1 MKGGAI
7 LIVDDEAIAVENLGH
22 ILTREGYVVSTA
34 ASGEEALT
42 ILTEREFDLV
52 LTDLRMKG
60 LDGLAVLAESKRLWP
75 DTEVVV
81 MTGHATVA
89 TAVEAMRLGACHYL
103 TKPYGLAEVRA
114 TVAEAMDKRRL
125 RLEVARLSRQVAEM
139 GRTPLIIGESP
150 AVQALKDN
158 IHHIAPTDSTVLIL
172 GETGTGKELVARAIH
187 EASLRNDRR
196 FLAINCGAFNED
208 LLANEL
214 FGHEKGAFSGA
225 STLKKGLLEVAGEG
239 TLFLDEIGEMSLT
252 MQVRLLR
259 VLQER
264 HFFRVGGTQE
274 IPVTAR
280 ILAATNK
287 DLKGDV
293 ERGLF
298 RADLYYRLNVIT
310 LRVPPLSGRRQDIP
324 LLAAYFIAKYA
335 AAMGKKLSG
344 FSSEAVR
351 RLMAYE
357 YPGNIRELENI
368 VQRTVIMAKGDVI
381 EAGDLPQD
389 LSGDAPS
396 LVKHEAPP
404 LVTLEELERRHIQ
417 AVMAACD
424 GNKTRAAE
432 ILGIDRVSLWRK
444 VKRLGLD
451 GA

>member
-1 MKGGAI
+1 MTGGAV
-7 LIVDDEAIAVENLGH
+7 LIVDDEAIAVENLSH
-22 ILTREGYVVSTA
+22 ILAREGYAVSAA
-34 ASGEEALT
+34 ASGEEALA
-42 ILTEREFDLV
+42 ILGEREFDLV

-60 LDGLAVLAESKRLWP
+60 IDGLAVLGESKRLWP

-125 RLEVARLSRQVAEM
+125 RLEVARLSRQVAEL

-187 EASLRNDRR
+187 ESSLRNDRR

-274 IPVTAR
+274 IPVAAR
-280 ILAATNK
+280 LLAATNK

-324 LLAAYFIAKYA
+324 LLAGYFIAKYA

-344 FSSEAVR
+344 FSAEAVR

-389 LSGDAPS
+389 LSGDAPL

-404 LVTLEELERRHIQ
+404 LVTLEELERRHIRD
-417 AVMAACD
+417 VLAACD

-444 VKRLGLD
+444 AKRLGLD
-451 GA
+451 EA

>member
-1 MKGGAI
+1 MKGASV
-7 LIVDDEAIAVENLGH
+7 LVVDDEAIAVENLSH
-22 ILTREGYVVSTA
+22 ILAREGYDVAAA
-34 ASGEEALT
+34 ASGEAAVGL
-42 ILTEREFDLV
+42 LADREFDLV

-60 LDGLAVLAESKRLWP
+60 LDGLAVLGESKRLWP

-89 TAVEAMRLGACHYL
+89 SAVEAMRLGACHYL

-125 RLEVARLSRQVAEM
+125 RLEVARLSRQVAEL
-139 GRTPLIIGESP
+139 GRGPLIIGESP
-150 AVQALKDN
+150 AIMALTDN
-158 IHHIAPTDSTVLIL
+158 IRHIAPTDSTVLIL

-187 EASLRNDRR
+187 AAGLQRGHR
-196 FLAINCGAFNED
+196 FLAVNCGAFTEE
-208 LLANEL
+208 LLTSEL

-225 STLKKGLLEVAGEG
+225 MTLKKGLFEVAGEG
-239 TLFLDEIGEMSLT
+239 TLFLDEIGEMSPS

-264 HFFRVGGTQE
+264 HFFRVGGDKE
-274 IPVTAR
+274 IPVAAR
-280 ILAATNK
+280 ILAATNR
-287 DLKGDV
+287 DLKADV

-310 LRVPPLSGRRQDIP
+310 LRVPPLSARRQDIP
-324 LLAAYFIAKYA
+324 LLAGAFVAKYA
-335 AAMGKKLSG
+335 RGMDKPVSG
-344 FSSEAVR
+344 FSAEAVR

-368 VQRTVIMAKGDVI
+368 VQRAVIMARGEVI

-389 LSGDAPS
+389 LHGDAPA
-396 LVKHEAPP
+396 LARREGPELIA
-404 LVTLEELERRHIQ
+404 LEELERRHIRDILTY
-417 AVMAACD
+417 CD

-444 VKRLGLD
+444 VKRLGL
-451 GA
+451 AVE

>member
-1 MKGGAI
+1 MRGGTI
-7 LIVDDEAIAVENLGH
+7 LIVDDEPIAVENLGH
-22 ILTREGYVVSTA
+22 ILGREGYATVAA
-34 ASGEEALT
+34 ASGEEAIE
-42 ILTEREFDLV
+42 ILDSREFDLV
-52 LTDLRMKG
+52 LTDLRMRG
-60 LDGLAVLAESKRLWP
+60 LDGIAVLAESKRLWP

-125 RLEVARLSRQVAEM
+125 RLEVARLSRQVADM
-139 GRTPLIIGESP
+139 GHGPLIIGESP
-150 AVQALKDN
+150 AIQALRDN

-187 EASLRNDRR
+187 ESSPRSDKR

-225 STLKKGLLEVAGEG
+225 SALKKGLLEVAGEG

-274 IPVTAR
+274 IPVSAR

-287 DLKGDV
+287 DLKAEVDLGF
-293 ERGLF
+293 F
-298 RADLYYRLNVIT
+298 RADLFYRLNVIT
-310 LRVPPLSGRRQDIP
+310 LRVPPLSERRQDIP
-324 LLAAYFIAKYA
+324 LLAGFFISKYA
-335 AAMGKKLSG
+335 PAMGKSVKGVSA
-344 FSSEAVR
+344 EAVR
-351 RLMAYE
+351 HMMAYD

-368 VQRTVIMAKGDVI
+368 VQRAVIMSRGELLEPA
-381 EAGDLPQD
+381 DLPQD
-389 LSGDAPS
+389 LRGEAPA
-396 LVKHEAPP
+396 LVKHEGPE
-404 LVTLEELERRHIQ
+404 LITLEELERRHIE
-417 AVMAACD
+417 AVLAHES

-444 VKRLGLD
+444 LKKYGVEE
-451 GA
+451 

>member
-1 MKGGAI
+1 VKGGTV

-22 ILTREGYVVSTA
+22 ILSREGYVATAA
-34 ASGEEALT
+34 ASGEAALE
-42 ILTEREFDLV
+42 ILGTREFDLV

-60 LDGLAVLAESKRLWP
+60 LDGLAVLGESKRLWP

-125 RLEVARLSRQVAEM
+125 RLEVARLSRQVAEL

-150 AVQALKDN
+150 AIQALKDN

-187 EASLRNDRR
+187 DASLRNDRR
-196 FLAINCGAFNED
+196 FLAVNCGAFNED

-225 STLKKGLLEVAGEG
+225 SALKKGLIEVAGEG
-239 TLFLDEIGEMSLT
+239 TLFLDEIGEMSPT

-324 LLAAYFIAKYA
+324 LLAGYFIAKYA

-344 FSSEAVR
+344 FSAEAVR
-351 RLMAYE
+351 RLMVYE

-368 VQRTVIMAKGDVI
+368 VQRTVIMAKGEVI
-381 EAGDLPQD
+381 ESGDLPQD
-389 LSGDAPS
+389 LRGDAPA
-396 LVKHEAPP
+396 LVKHEGPP
-404 LVTLEELERRHIQ
+404 LVTLEDLERRHIRDIL
-417 AVMAACD
+417 AHCD

-444 VKRLGLD
+444 VKRLGL
-451 GA
+451 GG

>member
-1 MKGGAI
+1 MNGGTI

-22 ILTREGYVVSTA
+22 ILAREGYVTSAA
-34 ASGEEALT
+34 ASGEDALE
-42 ILTEREFDLV
+42 ILGEREFDLV

-60 LDGLAVLAESKRLWP
+60 LDGLVVLGETKRLWP

-89 TAVEAMRLGACHYL
+89 SAVEAMRLGACHYL

-125 RLEVARLSRQVAEM
+125 RLEVARLSRQVAEF

-150 AVQALKDN
+150 AIQALKDN

-187 EASLRNDRR
+187 NASLRNDRR
-196 FLAINCGAFNED
+196 FLAINCGAFTED

-225 STLKKGLLEVAGEG
+225 STLKKGLIEVAGEG
-239 TLFLDEIGEMSLT
+239 TLFLDEIGEMSPS

-264 HFFRVGGTQE
+264 YFFRVGGTQE
-274 IPVTAR
+274 LPVAAR

-287 DLKGDV
+287 DLKADV
-293 ERGLF
+293 ERGVF

-310 LRVPPLSGRRQDIP
+310 LRLPPLSGRRQDIP
-324 LLAAYFIAKYA
+324 LLAGFFIAKYA

-344 FSSEAVR
+344 FSAEAVR

-389 LSGDAPS
+389 LSGDAPI
-396 LVKHEAPP
+396 LVKHEAPE
-404 LVTLEELERRHIQ
+404 LVTLEELERRHIRD
-417 AVMAACD
+417 VMAACD

-432 ILGIDRVSLWRK
+432 VLGIDRVSLWRK
-444 VKRLGLD
+444 AKRLGL
-451 GA
+451 GE

>member
-1 MKGGAI
+1 MTGGTI
-7 LIVDDEAIAVENLGH
+7 LIVDDEPIAVENLGH
-22 ILTREGYVVSTA
+22 ILNREGYATA
-34 ASGEEALT
+34 SASSGEEAIEL
-42 ILTEREFDLV
+42 LDSREFDLV

-60 LDGLAVLAESKRLWP
+60 IDGLAVLAEAKRLWP

-81 MTGHATVA
+81 MTGHATVSS
-89 TAVEAMRLGACHYL
+89 AVEAMRLGACHYL

-125 RLEVARLSRQVAEM
+125 RQEVARLSRQVAEL
-139 GRTPLIIGESP
+139 GRGPLIIGESP
-150 AVQALKDN
+150 AIQVLRDN
-158 IHHIAPTDSTVLIL
+158 IHHIAPADSTVLIL

-187 EASLRNDRR
+187 ETSARNDKR

-239 TLFLDEIGEMSLT
+239 TLFLDEIGEMSLS

-264 HFFRVGGTQE
+264 LFFRVGGTQE
-274 IPVTAR
+274 IAVAAR

-287 DLKGDV
+287 DLKAEVDH
-293 ERGLF
+293 GLF

-310 LRVPPLSGRRQDIP
+310 LRVPPLSERRQDIP
-324 LLAAYFIAKYA
+324 LLAGYFIAKYA
-335 AAMGKKLSG
+335 PPMGKTVDG
-344 FSSEAVR
+344 VSSEAVR
-351 RLMAYE
+351 HLMAYD

-368 VQRTVIMAKGDVI
+368 VQRAVIMARGELI
-381 EAGDLPQD
+381 EPGDLPLD
-389 LSGDAPS
+389 LRGEAPA
-396 LVKHEAPP
+396 LVKHEGPE
-404 LVTLEELERRHIQ
+404 LISLEELERRHIEGVL
-417 AVMAACD
+417 AYCD
-424 GNKTRAAE
+424 GNKTKASE

-444 VKRLGLD
+444 LKRYGM
-451 GA
+451 AE

>member
-1 MKGGAI
+1 MKGGTI
-7 LIVDDEAIAVENLGH
+7 LIVDDESIAVENLTH
-22 ILTREGYVVSTA
+22 ILTREGYATASA
-34 ASGEEALT
+34 ASGEEAVAL
-42 ILTEREFDLV
+42 LDNREFDLV
-52 LTDLRMKG
+52 LTDLRMKD
-60 LDGLAVLAESKRLWP
+60 LDGLAVLAECKRLWP

-81 MTGHATVA
+81 MTGHATVS

-103 TKPYGLAEVRA
+103 TKPYSLAEVRA
-114 TVAEAMDKRRL
+114 TVAEAMVKRRL
-125 RLEVARLSRQVAEM
+125 RQEVARLSRQVADL
-139 GRTPLIIGESP
+139 GSGPLIIGESP
-150 AVQALKDN
+150 AIQALRDN

-187 EASLRNDRR
+187 EASPRGGGR

-264 HFFRVGGTQE
+264 RFFRVGGTQE
-274 IPVTAR
+274 IDVSAR

-287 DLKGDV
+287 DLKTEVDHGM
-293 ERGLF
+293 F

-310 LRVPPLSGRRQDIP
+310 LRVPPLSERRQDIP
-324 LLAAYFIAKYA
+324 LLAGYFIAKYA
-335 AAMGKKLSG
+335 PAMGKTVSG
-344 FSSEAVR
+344 VSSEALR
-351 RLMAYE
+351 HLMAYD

-368 VQRTVIMAKGDVI
+368 VQRAVIMAKG
-381 EAGDLPQD
+381 EKLEPADLPQD
-389 LSGDAPS
+389 LRGEAPA
-396 LVKHEAPP
+396 LVKHEGPE
-404 LVTLEELERRHIQ
+404 LITLEELERRHIE
-417 AVMAACD
+417 AVLAHEG
-424 GNKTRAAE
+424 GNKTKAAE

-444 VKRLGLD
+444 VKRYGLGE
-451 GA
+451 

>member
-1 MKGGAI
+1 MIGGLV
-7 LIVDDEAIAVENLGH
+7 LIVDDEPIAVDNLAH
-22 ILTREGYVVSTA
+22 ILRREGYRTQSA
-34 ASGEEALT
+34 ASGEEALEA
-42 ILTEREFDLV
+42 LAAKEFDLV

-103 TKPYGLAEVRA
+103 TKPYGLEEVRA

-125 RLEVARLSRQVAEM
+125 RQEVARLSRQVADL
-139 GRTPLIIGESP
+139 GATPLIIGESP
-150 AVQALKDN
+150 AVQSLRDN
-158 IHHIAPTDSTVLIL
+158 IHHIAPTGSTVLIQ

-187 EASLRNDRR
+187 ESSPRNAKR

-225 STLKKGLLEVAGEG
+225 LALKKGLMEVAGDG
-239 TLFLDEIGEMSLT
+239 TIFLDEIGEMSLT

-264 HFFRVGGTQE
+264 KFFRVGGTQE
-274 IPVTAR
+274 IDVEAR

-287 DLKGDV
+287 NLKAEVDQ
-293 ERGLF
+293 GLF

-310 LRVPPLSGRRQDIP
+310 LRVPPLSERRQDIP
-324 LLAAYFIAKYA
+324 LLAGYFISKYGPGV
-335 AAMGKKLSG
+335 GKQLEGVSA
-344 FSSEAVR
+344 EAVR
-351 RLMAYE
+351 LLMAYD

-368 VQRTVIMAKGDVI
+368 VQRAVIMAAGKHI
-381 EAGDLPQD
+381 EPADLPQD
-389 LSGDAPS
+389 LRG
-396 LVKHEAPP
+396 EAPTLIKHAEP
-404 LVTLEELERRHIQ
+404 EMITLEDLERRHIE
-417 AVMAACD
+417 AVLGFCE
-424 GNKTRAAE
+424 GNKTKAAE
-432 ILGIDRVSLWRK
+432 VLGIDRVSLWRK
-444 VKRLGLD
+444 LKRYGMEE
-451 GA
+451 

>member
-1 MKGGAI
+1 MTAATV

-22 ILTREGYVVSTA
+22 ILGREGYVVTAA
-34 ASGEEALT
+34 ASGVEAV
-42 ILTEREFDLV
+42 ERLSRQEFDLV

-60 LDGLAVLAESKRLWP
+60 LDGLAVLGQAKRLWP

-81 MTGHATVA
+81 MTGHATVT
-89 TAVEAMRLGACHYL
+89 TAVEAMRQGACHYL

-125 RLEVARLSRQVAEM
+125 RLEVARLSRQVAEL
-139 GRTPLIIGESP
+139 GRRPLIIGESP
-150 AVQALKDN
+150 AIVALKDH
-158 IHHIAPTDSTVLIL
+158 IQHIAPTDSTVLIL

-187 EASLRNDRR
+187 AAGLQSDRR
-196 FLAINCGAFNED
+196 FLAVNCGAFSED

-225 STLKKGLLEVAGEG
+225 STQKKGLLEVAGEG
-239 TLFLDEIGEMSLT
+239 TLFLDEIGEMSPA

-264 HFFRVGGTQE
+264 HFFRVGGTAE
-274 IPVTAR
+274 IPVAAR
-280 ILAATNK
+280 ILAATNR
-287 DLKGDV
+287 DLKAEV

-310 LRVPPLSGRRQDIP
+310 LRVPSLSVRRQDIV
-324 LLAAYFIAKYA
+324 LLAGYFIAKYA
-335 AAMGKKLSG
+335 GAMDKKLSG
-344 FSSEAVR
+344 FSAEAMR
-351 RLMAYE
+351 RLMAYD

-368 VQRTVIMAKGDVI
+368 VQRAVIMARGEVI

-389 LSGDAPS
+389 LRGDALPLDPRQGPELLS
-396 LVKHEAPP
+396 LEA
-404 LVTLEELERRHIQ
+404 LERRHIRDILNY
-417 AVMAACD
+417 CD

-451 GA
+451 AQ

>member
-1 MKGGAI
+1 VKGGTV

-22 ILTREGYVVSTA
+22 ILSREGYVATAA
-34 ASGEEALT
+34 ASGEAALE
-42 ILTEREFDLV
+42 ILGTREFDLV

-60 LDGLAVLAESKRLWP
+60 LDGLAVLGESKRLWP

-125 RLEVARLSRQVAEM
+125 RLEVARLSRQGAAL

-150 AVQALKDN
+150 AIQALKDN

-187 EASLRNDRR
+187 DASLRNDRR
-196 FLAINCGAFNED
+196 FLAVNCGAFNED

-225 STLKKGLLEVAGEG
+225 SALKKGLIEVAGEG
-239 TLFLDEIGEMSLT
+239 TLFLDEIGEMSPT

-324 LLAAYFIAKYA
+324 LLAGYFIAKYA

-344 FSSEAVR
+344 FSAEAVR
-351 RLMAYE
+351 RLMVYE

-368 VQRTVIMAKGDVI
+368 VQRTVIMAKGEVI
-381 EAGDLPQD
+381 ESGDLPQD
-389 LSGDAPS
+389 LRGDAPA
-396 LVKHEAPP
+396 LVKHEGPP
-404 LVTLEELERRHIQ
+404 LVTLEDLERRHIRDIL
-417 AVMAACD
+417 AHCD

-444 VKRLGLD
+444 VKRLGL
-451 GA
+451 GG

>member
-1 MKGGAI
+1 VKGGTV

-22 ILTREGYVVSTA
+22 ILSREGYVATAA
-34 ASGEEALT
+34 ASGEAALE
-42 ILTEREFDLV
+42 ILGTREFDLV
-52 LTDLRMKG
+52 RTALRMKG
-60 LDGLAVLAESKRLWP
+60 LDGLAVLGESKRLWP

-125 RLEVARLSRQVAEM
+125 RLEVARLSRQVAEL

-150 AVQALKDN
+150 AIQALKDN

-187 EASLRNDRR
+187 DASLRNDRR
-196 FLAINCGAFNED
+196 FLAVNCGAFNED

-225 STLKKGLLEVAGEG
+225 SALKKGLIEVAGEG
-239 TLFLDEIGEMSLT
+239 TLFLDEIGEMSPT

-324 LLAAYFIAKYA
+324 LLAGYFIAKYA

-344 FSSEAVR
+344 FSAEAVR
-351 RLMAYE
+351 RLMVYE

-368 VQRTVIMAKGDVI
+368 VQRTVIMAKGEVI
-381 EAGDLPQD
+381 ESGDLPQD
-389 LSGDAPS
+389 LRGDAPA
-396 LVKHEAPP
+396 LVKHEGPP
-404 LVTLEELERRHIQ
+404 LVTLEDLERRHIRDIL
-417 AVMAACD
+417 AHCD

-444 VKRLGLD
+444 VKRLGL
-451 GA
+451 GG

>member
-1 MKGGAI
+1 MKGGKI
-7 LIVDDEAIAVENLGH
+7 LLVDDEPIAVENLAH
-22 ILTREGYVVSTA
+22 ILSREGYRTESA
-34 ASGEEALT
+34 ASGEEAVEKLGAQ
-42 ILTEREFDLV
+42 EFDLV

-81 MTGHATVA
+81 MTGHATVS

-103 TKPYGLAEVRA
+103 TKPYGLPEVRA

-125 RLEVARLSRQVAEM
+125 RQEVARLSRQMADL
-139 GRTPLIIGESP
+139 GHGPLIIGESP
-150 AVQALKDN
+150 AIQALRDN

-187 EASLRNDRR
+187 EASPRNAKR

-225 STLKKGLLEVAGEG
+225 SAVKRGLLEVAGEG

-264 HFFRVGGTQE
+264 KFFRVGGTQE
-274 IPVTAR
+274 LPVEAR

-287 DLKGDV
+287 DLKADV
-293 ERGLF
+293 EHGLF

-310 LRVPPLSGRRQDIP
+310 LRVPPLSERRQDIP
-324 LLAAYFIAKYA
+324 LLAGYFIAKYA
-335 AAMGKKLSG
+335 PAMGKTVSG
-344 FSSEAVR
+344 VSSEAVR
-351 RLMAYE
+351 HLMAYD

-368 VQRTVIMAKGDVI
+368 VQRAVIMAKGELI
-381 EAGDLPQD
+381 EPGDLPQD
-389 LSGDAPS
+389 LRGEAPV
-396 LVKHEAPP
+396 LVKHEEPE
-404 LVTLEELERRHIQ
+404 LISLEELERRHIE
-417 AVMAACD
+417 AVLDHCEM
-424 GNKTRAAE
+424 NKTRAAE

-444 VKRLGLD
+444 LKRYGLGE
-451 GA
+451 

>member
-1 MKGGAI
+1 VRGGVI
-7 LIVDDEAIAVENLGH
+7 LLVDDEAIAVENLAH
-22 ILTREGYVVSTA
+22 ILKREGYATVA
-34 ASGEEALT
+34 ASSGEEAIEL
-42 ILTEREFDLV
+42 LDSREFDLV

-60 LDGLAVLAESKRLWP
+60 LDGIAVLAETKRLWP

-89 TAVEAMRLGACHYL
+89 TAVDAMRLGACHYL

-125 RLEVARLSRQVAEM
+125 RQEVARLSRQVADL
-139 GRTPLIIGESP
+139 GHGPLIIGESP
-150 AVQALKDN
+150 AIQTLRDN

-187 EASLRNDRR
+187 EASPRNARR

-225 STLKKGLLEVAGEG
+225 SALKKGLLEVAGEG
-239 TLFLDEIGEMSLT
+239 TLFLDEIGEMSLS

-274 IPVTAR
+274 IPVAAR

-287 DLKGDV
+287 DLKAEV
-293 ERGLF
+293 EHGFF
-298 RADLYYRLNVIT
+298 RADLYYRLNVIS
-310 LRVPPLSGRRQDIP
+310 LRVPPLSERRQDIP
-324 LLAAYFIAKYA
+324 LLAGFFIARYA
-335 AAMGKKLSG
+335 PPMGKAVTG
-344 FSSEAVR
+344 VSSEAVR
-351 RLMAYE
+351 RLMAYD

-368 VQRTVIMAKGDVI
+368 VQRAVIMAKGELI
-381 EAGDLPQD
+381 EPGDLPRD
-389 LSGDAPS
+389 LRGEAPA
-396 LVKHEAPP
+396 LVKREGPELIP
-404 LVTLEELERRHIQ
+404 LEELERRHIE
-417 AVMAACD
+417 AVLD
-424 GNKTRAAE
+424 HEGGNKTKAAE

-444 VKRLGLD
+444 LKKYGVEE
-451 GA
+451 

>member
-1 MKGGAI
+1 
-7 LIVDDEAIAVENLGH
+7 
-22 ILTREGYVVSTA
+22 
-34 ASGEEALT
+34 
-42 ILTEREFDLV
+42 
-52 LTDLRMKG
+52 
-60 LDGLAVLAESKRLWP
+60 
-75 DTEVVV
+75 
-81 MTGHATVA
+81 
-89 TAVEAMRLGACHYL
+89 MRLGACHYL

-125 RLEVARLSRQVAEM
+125 RLEVARLSRQVADM
-139 GRTPLIIGESP
+139 GHGPLIIGESP
-150 AVQALKDN
+150 AIQALRDN

-187 EASLRNDRR
+187 ESSPRSDKR

-225 STLKKGLLEVAGEG
+225 SALKKGLLEVAGEG

-274 IPVTAR
+274 IPVSAR

-287 DLKGDV
+287 DLKAEVDLGF
-293 ERGLF
+293 F
-298 RADLYYRLNVIT
+298 RADLFYRLNVIT
-310 LRVPPLSGRRQDIP
+310 LRVPPLSERRQDIP
-324 LLAAYFIAKYA
+324 LLAGFFISKYA
-335 AAMGKKLSG
+335 PAMGKSVKGVSA
-344 FSSEAVR
+344 EAVR
-351 RLMAYE
+351 HMMAYD

-368 VQRTVIMAKGDVI
+368 VQRAVIMSRGELLEPA
-381 EAGDLPQD
+381 DLPQD
-389 LSGDAPS
+389 LRGEAPA
-396 LVKHEAPP
+396 LVKHEGPE
-404 LVTLEELERRHIQ
+404 LITLEELERRHIE
-417 AVMAACD
+417 AVLAHES

-444 VKRLGLD
+444 LKKYGVEE
-451 GA
+451 

>member
-1 MKGGAI
+1 MKGGTV

-22 ILTREGYVVSTA
+22 ILSREGYVATAA
-34 ASGEEALT
+34 ASGEAALE
-42 ILTEREFDLV
+42 ILGTREFDLV

-60 LDGLAVLAESKRLWP
+60 LDGLAVLGESKRLWP

-125 RLEVARLSRQVAEM
+125 RLEVARLSRQVAEL

-150 AVQALKDN
+150 AIQALKDN

-187 EASLRNDRR
+187 DASLRNDRR
-196 FLAINCGAFNED
+196 FLAVNCGAFNED

-225 STLKKGLLEVAGEG
+225 SALKKGLIEVAGEG
-239 TLFLDEIGEMSLT
+239 TLFLDEIGEMSPT

-324 LLAAYFIAKYA
+324 LLAGYFIAKYA

-344 FSSEAVR
+344 FSAEAVR
-351 RLMAYE
+351 RLMVYE

-368 VQRTVIMAKGDVI
+368 VQRTVIMAKGEVI
-381 EAGDLPQD
+381 ESGDLPQD
-389 LSGDAPS
+389 LRGDAPA
-396 LVKHEAPP
+396 LVKHEGPP
-404 LVTLEELERRHIQ
+404 LVTLEDLERRHIRDIL
-417 AVMAACD
+417 AHCD

-444 VKRLGLD
+444 VKRLGL
-451 GA
+451 GG

>member
-1 MKGGAI
+1 MTADAV

-22 ILTREGYVVSTA
+22 ILGREGYATTAA
-34 ASGEEALT
+34 ASGEEALD
-42 ILTEREFDLV
+42 ILGKREFDLV

-60 LDGLAVLAESKRLWP
+60 LDGLAVLAETKRLWP

-125 RLEVARLSRQVAEM
+125 RLEVARLSRQVAEL
-139 GRTPLIIGESP
+139 GRASLIIGESP
-150 AVQALKDN
+150 AIQALKDN
-158 IHHIAPTDSTVLIL
+158 IRHIAPTDSTVLIL
-172 GETGTGKELVARAIH
+172 GETGTGKELVARSIH
-187 EASLRNDRR
+187 DASPRGDRR

-225 STLKKGLLEVAGEG
+225 STLKKGLLEVSGEG

-280 ILAATNK
+280 LLAATNR

-310 LRVPPLSGRRQDIP
+310 LRVPPLSERRQDIP
-324 LLAAYFIAKYA
+324 LLAGYFIAKYA
-335 AAMGKKLSG
+335 AAMNKKLSG
-344 FSSEAVR
+344 FSAEAVR

-368 VQRTVIMAKGDVI
+368 VQRTVIMAKGEVI
-381 EAGDLPQD
+381 EPGDLPQD
-389 LSGDAPS
+389 LSEELPA
-396 LVKHEAPP
+396 LVKLEGPP
-404 LVTLEELERRHIQ
+404 LVTLEALERRHIHDILEY
-417 AVMAACD
+417 CD

-444 VKRLGLD
+444 VKRLGL
-451 GA
+451 AE

>member
-1 MKGGAI
+1 MKAAAV

-22 ILTREGYVVSTA
+22 ILGREGYVVTAA
-34 ASGEEALT
+34 ASGEDAIGL
-42 ILTEREFDLV
+42 LSRQEFDLV

-60 LDGLAVLAESKRLWP
+60 LDGLAVLGESKRLWP

-125 RLEVARLSRQVAEM
+125 RLEVARLSRQVAEL
-139 GRTPLIIGESP
+139 GRRPLIIGESP
-150 AVQALKDN
+150 AIEALKDH
-158 IHHIAPTDSTVLIL
+158 IQHIAPTDSTVLIL

-187 EASLRNDRR
+187 AAGLQSDRR
-196 FLAINCGAFNED
+196 FLAVNCGAFSED

-225 STLKKGLLEVAGEG
+225 STQKKGLLEVAGEG
-239 TLFLDEIGEMSLT
+239 TLFLDEIGEMSPT

-264 HFFRVGGTQE
+264 HFFRVGGTTE
-274 IPVTAR
+274 IPVAAR
-280 ILAATNK
+280 ILAATNR
-287 DLKGDV
+287 DLKAEV

-310 LRVPPLSGRRQDIP
+310 LRVPPLSGRRQDIV
-324 LLAAYFIAKYA
+324 LLAGFFIAKYA
-335 AAMGKKLSG
+335 AAMDKKLSG
-344 FSSEAVR
+344 FSAEAMR
-351 RLMAYE
+351 RLMAYD

-368 VQRTVIMAKGDVI
+368 VQRAVVMARGEVI

-389 LSGDAPS
+389 LRGDAPAQDLGQGPELIS
-396 LVKHEAPP
+396 LEAM
-404 LVTLEELERRHIQ
+404 ERRHIRDILKH
-417 AVMAACD
+417 CD

-444 VKRLGLD
+444 AKRLGLD
-451 GA
+451 EE

>member
-1 MKGGAI
+1 MRGGTV
-7 LIVDDEAIAVENLGH
+7 LIVDDEPIAVDNLGH
-22 ILTREGYVVSTA
+22 ILGREGYATA
-34 ASGEEALT
+34 TASSGEEAIEFLGS
-42 ILTEREFDLV
+42 REFDLV
-52 LTDLRMKG
+52 LTDLRMTG
-60 LDGLAVLAESKRLWP
+60 LDGLGVLAEAKRLWP

-81 MTGHATVA
+81 MTGHATVS

-125 RLEVARLSRQVAEM
+125 RQEVARLSRQVA
-139 GRTPLIIGESP
+139 GLACGPLIIGESP
-150 AVQALKDN
+150 AIQALRDN

-187 EASLRNDRR
+187 QSSLRKENR

-225 STLKKGLLEVAGEG
+225 STQKKGLLEVAGEG
-239 TLFLDEIGEMSLT
+239 TLFLDEIGEMSLS

-264 HFFRVGGTQE
+264 LFFRVGGTQE
-274 IPVTAR
+274 IPVSAR

-287 DLKGDV
+287 DLKAEVDL
-293 ERGLF
+293 GLF

-310 LRVPPLSGRRQDIP
+310 LRVPPLSERRQDIP
-324 LLAAYFIAKYA
+324 LLAGYFIAKYA
-335 AAMGKKLSG
+335 PAMGKTVSG
-344 FSSEAVR
+344 VSSEAVR
-351 RLMAYE
+351 HLMAYD

-368 VQRTVIMAKGDVI
+368 VQRAVIMAKGELIVP
-381 EAGDLPQD
+381 GDLPLD
-389 LSGDAPS
+389 LRGDAPA
-396 LVKHEAPP
+396 LVKHEGPE
-404 LVTLEELERRHIQ
+404 LVTLEELERRHVK
-417 AVMAACD
+417 AVLAHEG
-424 GNKTRAAE
+424 GNKTKAAE

-444 VKRLGLD
+444 LKRYGLGE
-451 GA
+451 